1 MHVSVDKFLPVVG
14 LNEAV
19 FVTLVNLAKRFEA
32 YLISTLL
39 VPWMVL
45 IQLGYQIHYH
55 WKPPTSI
62 VERACSLCNSQLK
75 EDRNSSS
82 VGNHPCTMHRW
93 VDLLLWPG
101 LAFKYIP
108 VAIAGNFRG
117 VQFSRKASLQTFR
130 GLIFAD
136 SHTHAYYTL
145 HNRAYFAGLIFTD
158 NRLSAKTAKIG
169 PHENFSLYGT

>member
-1 MHVSVDKFLPVVG
+1 M
-14 LNEAV
+14 
-19 FVTLVNLAKRFEA
+19 TLVNLAKRFEA
-32 YLISTLL
+32 YLIPTLL

-62 VERACSLCNSQLK
+62 VEHACSLCLQFTI
-75 EDRNSSS
+75 E
-82 VGNHPCTMHRW
+82 GQEQQYCWPPPMHRW

-108 VAIAGNFRG
+108 VAKYRIAGNFRG

-136 SHTHAYYTL
+136 SHTHAHYTL
-145 HNRAYFAGLIFTD
+145 HNHAYFAGLSFTLIVAYPRKLQKLD
-158 NRLSAKTAKIG
+158 PTKISRYTV
-169 PHENFSLYGT
+169 PNL